1 MAIESR
7 QVMRKPSRTTRAGR
21 LLTTEEVAAILGV
34 TPGYVKQLR
43 YTNKGPAFIRIG
55 RAIRYAPGDV
65 TAYAR
70 QVRSN
75 G

>member
-1 MAIESR
+1 MAIER
-7 QVMRKPSRTTRAGR
+7 QAMRKPVRTTQRAR

-43 YTNKGPAFIRIG
+43 YTNKGPAFIRLG

-70 QVRSN
+70 QVRN

>member
-1 MAIESR
+1 MAIER
-7 QVMRKPSRTTRAGR
+7 QAMRKPVRTTQRAR
-21 LLTTEEVAAILGV
+21 LLTTEEVAAVLGV

-43 YTNKGPAFIRIG
+43 YTNKGPAFIRLG

-70 QVRSN
+70 QVRN

>member
-1 MAIESR
+1 M
-7 QVMRKPSRTTRAGR
+7 
-21 LLTTEEVAAILGV
+21 LTTEEVAAILGV
-34 TPGYVKQLR
+34 SPGYVKQLR
-43 YTNKGPAFIRIG
+43 YMDKGPAFIRLG

-70 QVRSN
+70 QVRN

>member
-1 MAIESR
+1 MAIER
-7 QVMRKPSRTTRAGR
+7 QAMRKPTRTTQRGR

-43 YTNKGPAFIRIG
+43 YTNKGPAFIRLG

-65 TAYAR
+65 VAYAR
-70 QVRSN
+70 QVRN

>member
-1 MAIESR
+1 
-7 QVMRKPSRTTRAGR
+7 MRKPVRTTQAGR

-43 YTNKGPAFIRIG
+43 YTNKGPAFIRLG
-55 RAIRYAPGDV
+55 RSIRYAPGDV

-70 QVRSN
+70 QVRN

>member
-1 MAIESR
+1 MEIER
-7 QVMRKPSRTTRAGR
+7 QAMRKPLRTTRAGR
-21 LLTTEEVAAILGV
+21 LLTTEEVAAVLGV
-34 TPGYVKQLR
+34 SPGYVKQLR
-43 YTNKGPAFIRIG
+43 YMDKGPAFIRIG

-70 QVRSN
+70 QVRAN

>member
-1 MAIESR
+1 MAIER
-7 QVMRKPSRTTRAGR
+7 QAMRKPIRTTQRGR

-43 YTNKGPAFIRIG
+43 YTNKGPAFIRLG

-70 QVRSN
+70 QVRN

>member
-1 MAIESR
+1 MAIER
-7 QVMRKPSRTTRAGR
+7 QAMRKPIRTTQAGR
-21 LLTTEEVAAILGV
+21 LLTTEEVANILGV

-43 YTNKGPAFIRIG
+43 YTNKGPAFIRLG

>member
-1 MAIESR
+1 MAIER
-7 QVMRKPSRTTRAGR
+7 QAMRKPLRTTQAGR
-21 LLTTEEVAAILGV
+21 LLTTEEVANILGV
-34 TPGYVKQLR
+34 TPAYVKQLR

>member
-1 MAIESR
+1 MAIER
-7 QVMRKPSRTTRAGR
+7 RAMRKPLRTTGGAG

-34 TPGYVKQLR
+34 SPGYVKQLR
-43 YTNKGPAFIRIG
+43 YMDKGPAFIRLG

-70 QVRSN
+70 QVRN

>member
-1 MAIESR
+1 MAIER
-7 QVMRKPSRTTRAGR
+7 KAMRKPIRTTQAGR
-21 LLTTEEVAAILGV
+21 LLTTEEVAVILGV

-43 YTNKGPAFIRIG
+43 YTNKGPAFIRLG

-70 QVRSN
+70 QVRN

>member
-1 MAIESR
+1 M
-7 QVMRKPSRTTRAGR
+7 
-21 LLTTEEVAAILGV
+21 ILGV

-43 YTNKGPAFIRIG
+43 YTNKGPAFIRLG

>member
-7 QVMRKPSRTTRAGR
+7 QAMRKPLRTTQAGR
-21 LLTTEEVAAILGV
+21 LLTTEEVAVILGV

-43 YTNKGPAFIRIG
+43 YTNKGPAFIRLG

-70 QVRSN
+70 QVRN

>member
-1 MAIESR
+1 
-7 QVMRKPSRTTRAGR
+7 MRKPARTTQHAR
-21 LLTTEEVAAILGV
+21 LLTTEEVAAVLGV
-34 TPGYVKQLR
+34 SPAYVKQLR

-65 TAYAR
+65 MAYAR
-70 QVRSN
+70 AVRN